1 MKCANN
7 AMHRMAARC
16 HAIDPAPV
24 IEDVRHKNNRY
35 HDARSN
41 NSVFHRRGENLVE
54 SSIIQA

>member
-1 MKCANN
+1 
-7 AMHRMAARC
+7 MHRMAARC

-41 NSVFHRRGENLVE
+41 NSVFHRRGENLVQ